1 MLTAMEFSVGENV
14 FLKERSGIFSVL
26 DFDPQDNSYL
36 LQSADKVEAP
46 FKAHRDS
53 FIKLSA
59 DITERLRAE
68 VLAYETE
75 QAAKA
80 EESKPASRYDDDQVL
95 VARAR
100 ERVIKPLCELE
111 KITKSDKALAKEQL
125 GIGDTVLNDLIARYR
140 KWPSW
145 ESLVPGKPGRRKG
158 QTQFSEED
166 EALMARLAAE
176 TPLGTSGNLQAVV
189 NSTLAEFGGD
199 NENRPSAAT
208 IRRRYK
214 QNISEREALAN
225 EKGSK
230 AARDKFDTFT
240 YGNKTTHALQV
251 IHADNSPLD
260 CHAIDTETGKWLGRP
275 NLTIVVDDHTRSFL
289 GFALSFGAPS
299 RNTLADAMLMAI
311 QPKDE
316 LLKQFGLAEDF
327 FWMQYGAGENYRV
340 DGGGD
345 LNAKTVLAGLD
356 RNNIIPQRRIRPQ
369 SGGKV
374 ERGFGKINPLF
385 MQRLR
390 GAIASN
396 RKIARGENPQ
406 AMATY
411 TIRDLF
417 VLIITQICIWHEYS
431 GNDRLTPN
439 QLWRDSFGVHDGVIK
454 VPRMLPDPKHFW
466 IDMLHERHIK
476 VRREGI
482 LTIELLYDVG
492 PYTNQ
497 VGKPVRLKIDHN
509 NIHRAW
515 VEHKG
520 SWHEV
525 ELINNNLARIP
536 KTMWEWNIKRNFGQ
550 GKSQLTILGLAFV
563 RAQDKL
569 MKGLL
574 SIRTQRRLDES
585 RALQE
590 EALNSL
596 FPGLIKPSDA
606 PAPAALTSSLND
618 LMVNRLNNASKTN
631 TPIARSG
638 PEQRGPA
645 PPMMG
650 DDDL

>member
-1 MLTAMEFSVGENV
+1 MEFSVGETV
-14 FLKERSGIFSVL
+14 FLKERSGIFAVL
-26 DFDPQDNSYL
+26 DFDPENNCYL

-53 FIKLSA
+53 FIKLSE
-59 DITERLRAE
+59 DITERLRTEA
-68 VLAYETE
+68 LAYETA

-80 EESKPASRYDDDQVL
+80 EEPKPASRYDADQIL
-95 VARAR
+95 IARTR
-100 ERVIKPLCELE
+100 ERVIKPLCELD
-111 KITKSDKALAKEQL
+111 KITKADKALAKEQL

-140 KWPSW
+140 KWASW

-158 QTQFSEED
+158 QTQFSEKD

-176 TPLGTSGNLQAVV
+176 VPLGTSGNLQAVV
-189 NSTLAEFGGD
+189 NSTLAEFGED
-199 NENRPSAAT
+199 NKNRPSAAT

-214 QNISEREALAN
+214 QNVSEREALAR

-240 YGNKTTHALQV
+240 HGTVTTHALQL

-260 CHAIDTETGKWLGRP
+260 CHARDTDTGKWLGRP
-275 NLTIVVDDHTRSFL
+275 NLTIIVDDHTRSFL

-316 LLKQFGLAEDF
+316 LMKHFGLSGKF

-374 ERGFGKINPLF
+374 ERGIGKINPLF

-396 RKIARGENPQ
+396 RKMARGENPQ
-406 AMATY
+406 AMATF

-417 VLIITQICIWHEYS
+417 ILIITQICIWHEFS
-431 GNDRLTPN
+431 GDDRLTPN
-439 QLWRDSFGVHDGVIK
+439 QLWRNSFGVHDGVIK
-454 VPRMLPDPKHFW
+454 VPRVLPDPQHFW
-466 IDMLHERHIK
+466 IDMLHERHID

-482 LTIELLYDVG
+482 LTTELLYDAG

-497 VGKPVRLKIDHN
+497 VGKSVRLKIDHN
-509 NIHRAW
+509 NIHHAW

-525 ELINNNLARIP
+525 ELINKNSDRIP
-536 KTMWEWNIKRNFGQ
+536 RTMWEWDIRRKFGQ

-563 RAQDKL
+563 HAQDKL

-574 SIRTQRRLDES
+574 TVRTQRRLDES
-585 RALQE
+585 RMLQE

-596 FPGLIKPSDA
+596 FPGLIKPFNA
-606 PAPAALTSSLND
+606 PAPAASSFSSD
-618 LMVNRLNNASKTN
+618 RLMINRLNQVNKIN
-631 TPIARSG
+631 TPTARSG
-638 PEQRGPA
+638 PEKRGSA